1 MHHICACVNM
11 YQRVSVCILMFDSAT
26 SWIIA
31 HQDPLS
37 MGFSRQEYCS
47 ELSLVTQLCPKFVTL
62 WTSACQ
68 DSLSITNSQSLLKLM
83 STETAMPSNHFSL
96 CGPLLLSPSTFPS
109 TRVFYNESV
118 PWIGWPKYWSFNF
131 RINPCKEYSGMISFR
146 MDWWDPLAVQG
157 TFRSL
162 LQQQVQKHQ
171 FFSTHLSLYSNSY
184 IHTWLLKKP

>member
-26 SWIIA
+26 SCIIA

-47 ELSLVTQLCPKFVTL
+47 EFSSVTQLCPKFVTL
-62 WTSACQ
+62 WTSACH

-83 STETAMPSNHFSL
+83 STETVMPSNHFSL
-96 CGPLLLSPSTFPS
+96 CCPLLLSPSTFPN

-118 PWIGWPKYWSFNF
+118 RWIGWPKYWSFIF

-162 LQQQVQKHQ
+162 VQQQVQKHQ
-171 FFSTHLSLYSNSY
+171 FFSTHLSL
-184 IHTWLLKKP
+184 

>member
-1 MHHICACVNM
+1 MKKCLAQQRIITTVQFNKIIKHKQIIKHTGIKYGMCVCM
-11 YQRVSVCILMFDSAT
+11 LSHFSGVQHFVTPWTVARQAR
-26 SWIIA
+26 
-31 HQDPLS
+31 LS

-118 PWIGWPKYWSFNF
+118 P
-131 RINPCKEYSGMISFR
+131 
-146 MDWWDPLAVQG
+146 
-157 TFRSL
+157 
-162 LQQQVQKHQ
+162 
-171 FFSTHLSLYSNSY
+171 
-184 IHTWLLKKP
+184 